1 MRPSRTAQQRVKA
14 WSCVPT
20 VFLVNVGQ
28 SSDGRVSSVEPAVLI
43 HNTVLQMAR
52 TVNRVP
58 WVLTTVL
65 TQQYPY
71 GAYPAREMAVVWSDT
86 SVSPVAYSWRG
97 CEIKVQECSSSNT
110 GGGGGGGS
118 RRLHAAAQ
126 QAERFI
132 KRADRA

>member
-1 MRPSRTAQQRVKA
+1 MRIKSVFKTCFVVELLNQRIKA
-14 WSCVPT
+14 SSGVPT

-43 HNTVLQMAR
+43 HITVLQMAR

-71 GAYPAREMAVVWSDT
+71 GAYPA
-86 SVSPVAYSWRG
+86 
-97 CEIKVQECSSSNT
+97 
-110 GGGGGGGS
+110 
-118 RRLHAAAQ
+118 
-126 QAERFI
+126 
-132 KRADRA
+132 